1 MAHGVARWRNALSSI
16 IFHDMSADLDDLYE
30 RDFYAWTRRQAA
42 ALRHAGVERINTQ
55 EPIDWANLAE
65 EVEDLGN
72 EQRRAIASQLERLIQ
87 HLLKLEF
94 AEDRTPRRK
103 WLLSIDNARAEI
115 ERRWTASIAR
125 EIEPTLP
132 RAHARA
138 RRAAA
143 LELEDH
149 GEPKTAQALPE
160 GPHYTLEQLLDESW
174 YPTAEER

>member
-1 MAHGVARWRNALSSI
+1 
-16 IFHDMSADLDDLYE
+16 MSADLDDLYT
-30 RDFYAWTRRQAA
+30 RDYYAWTRRQAD
-42 ALRHAGVERINTQ
+42 ALRRAEAERVNTK

-94 AEDRTPRRK
+94 AKDQTPRRQ

-115 ERRWTASIAR
+115 DRRWTTSIAR

-132 RAHARA
+132 KAHARA

-149 GEPKTAQALPE
+149 GESETAANLPE
-160 GPHYTLEQLLDESW
+160 GSHYILNQLLDETW
-174 YPTAEER
+174 YPTTPER